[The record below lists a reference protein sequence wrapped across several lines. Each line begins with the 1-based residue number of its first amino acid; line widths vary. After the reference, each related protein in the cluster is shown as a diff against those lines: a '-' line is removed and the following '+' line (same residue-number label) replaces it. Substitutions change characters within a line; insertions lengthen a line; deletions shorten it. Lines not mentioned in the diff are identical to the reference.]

1 MKKNNKRAA
10 NQRPTTLLTK
20 TEIIISYPV
29 GMYNGIKEKAATETG
44 RAVILGAISGI
55 LAFLTFELFYNIAIF
70 CYCLQM
76 RF

>member
-1 MKKNNKRAA
+1 MKKNKNRAA
-10 NQRPTTLLTK
+10 SRRPATLTK

-44 RAVILGAISGI
+44 RAVILGTISGI
-55 LAFLTFELFYNIAIF
+55 LAFLVFELIYNIAIF

>member
-1 MKKNNKRAA
+1 MKKNKNRAA
-10 NQRPTTLLTK
+10 SRRPATLTK

-44 RAVILGAISGI
+44 RAVILGTISGI

>member
-1 MKKNNKRAA
+1 MKKNSKRAA
-10 NQRPTTLLTK
+10 NQRPTTLTK

-44 RAVILGAISGI
+44 RAVILGTISGV
-55 LAFLTFELFYNIAIF
+55 LAFLVFELFYNIAIF
-70 CYCLQM
+70 YYCLQM

>member
-1 MKKNNKRAA
+1 MKTNKNRAA
-10 NQRPTTLLTK
+10 SRRPATLTK

-44 RAVILGAISGI
+44 RAVILGTISGI
-55 LAFLTFELFYNIAIF
+55 LAFLTFELLYNIAIF